1 MGGLSERAARGCERW
16 TDAPAT
22 DSLEGTG
29 GVVDRYERDAAV
41 RSGESRTAAFD
52 RLEGRLLRYDVFPPR
67 VMDARVCSRD
77 GRLHESTI
85 IVQRVRLGP
94 LRLEFAVRVLR
105 VWSDRGGEADEA
117 GFSYVTLKGHP
128 ERGVSTF
135 SLSRPADA
143 DKITFRIDV
152 RSRPASLLA
161 RAARPCARW
170 FQRHATEAALGHL
183 ATDAA

>member
-1 MGGLSERAARGCERW
+1 LGGLAIGAARGCERW

-22 DSLEGTG
+22 DSLDGTG
-29 GVVDRYERDAAV
+29 GVVDRYECDAVV
-41 RSGESRTAAFD
+41 RSGEARAAAFE
-52 RLEGRLLRYDVFPPR
+52 RLEGRLLRYEVFPPR
-67 VMDARVCSRD
+67 IMDARVCSGD
-77 GRLHESTI
+77 GRLHEGTT

-105 VWSDRGGEADEA
+105 VWSGRGGEADEA

-135 SLSRPADA
+135 LLRRPADA

-152 RSRPASLLA
+152 RSRPGSFLA
-161 RAARPCARW
+161 RVARPYARRL
-170 FQRHATEAALGHL
+170 QRHATEAALGHL
-183 ATDAA
+183 TTDAA